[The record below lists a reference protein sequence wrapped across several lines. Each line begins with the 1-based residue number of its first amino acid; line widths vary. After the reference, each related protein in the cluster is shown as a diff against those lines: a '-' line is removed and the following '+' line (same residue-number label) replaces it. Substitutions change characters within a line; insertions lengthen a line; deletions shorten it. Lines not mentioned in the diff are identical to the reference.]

1 VIEISELDFIT
12 VGVDILPQSIPS
24 RTTHYAVCI
33 YDGTN
38 EETIQKYDKVN
49 LQKLLGI
56 IRSSQAVYLA
66 TDNIY
71 ELVRNPSQI
80 PHLCMQLLPNT
91 KLVQITG
98 SPLHGF
104 TVLTKLMKQHGLDAS
119 GKLSPLAAAEAC
131 AILASKKLGYIVEPF
146 EDETKIIV
154 SRTKAK
160 GPGGWSQ
167 KRYGRSMDTSV
178 NQEAK
183 GIESKLV
190 EFRLDFDKRV
200 SKSKYGAQKVVFSV
214 YSPISEVTKIIKKKK
229 GEICRVNIY
238 PVNKERVEFIP
249 SSQQVQAKSSLRR
262 LIVGIDP
269 GLTIG
274 LSILDL
280 NGRILKVNSYR
291 EASRGQIIRE
301 ITRLGKPT
309 LICVDV
315 YPYPSYVEKIAA
327 TLNSRLYTPRSVM
340 TVSEKNEISRKLAME
355 QGVLTKNAHQ
365 RDSLASAYRGYTK
378 FRAEF
383 ENIDMKYFNEFDKS
397 LRDEIKDL
405 VVKGMSLVNAVEEV
419 NKSLKEELPP
429 PIQLVKPQEDEL
441 KITPN
446 VKKLEETINLLQE
459 QIDWE
464 RRKNTELNVEL
475 RELDEKVEYLQNR
488 LEEGKSEYIESI
500 QKEKVYLVKENQIS
514 FQREK
519 IKLLEEELERYSE
532 RIEELKQVTWLRN
545 QEDWLPLKIIK
556 KFTTEEIERTAKTYG
571 LGPGDTVLILDTTG
585 GGGQTAEKL
594 LSFKIKAILGN
605 IDQLSYYAKKKLIE
619 TQIPIADSS
628 DVEIKRI
635 DEIAV
640 IKEQDLLKIVEVAE
654 QEIEEIVAEK
664 KESFLDGL
672 LDEYRKERKQE
683 IEEYEERKQIEK
695 RRRERYSEDNEQ
707 EEY

>member
-1 VIEISELDFIT
+1 
-12 VGVDILPQSIPS
+12 
-24 RTTHYAVCI
+24 
-33 YDGTN
+33 
-38 EETIQKYDKVN
+38 
-49 LQKLLGI
+49 
-56 IRSSQAVYLA
+56 
-66 TDNIY
+66 
-71 ELVRNPSQI
+71 
-80 PHLCMQLLPNT
+80 
-91 KLVQITG
+91 
-98 SPLHGF
+98 
-104 TVLTKLMKQHGLDAS
+104 
-119 GKLSPLAAAEAC
+119 
-131 AILASKKLGYIVEPF
+131 
-146 EDETKIIV
+146 
-154 SRTKAK
+154 
-160 GPGGWSQ
+160 
-167 KRYGRSMDTSV
+167 

-571 LGPGDTVLILDTTG
+571 LGPGDTGEV
-585 GGGQTAEKL
+585 K
-594 LSFKIKAILGN
+594 
-605 IDQLSYYAKKKLIE
+605 QLKNYS
-619 TQIPIADSS
+619 
-628 DVEIKRI
+628 
-635 DEIAV
+635 
-640 IKEQDLLKIVEVAE
+640 LLKS
-654 QEIEEIVAEK
+654 K
-664 KESFLDGL
+664 P
-672 LDEYRKERKQE
+672 Y
-683 IEEYEERKQIEK
+683 
-695 RRRERYSEDNEQ
+695 
-707 EEY
+707 